1 MSYLSAI
8 NKARNAILAD
18 NEEPLDI
25 LISESVKHA
34 LLREVSPIYY
44 QRTDAKYEWLMGM
57 KIEWQK
63 PRPLTMPQITIR
75 TAKGDTRIVTMLDGS
90 EPQGG
95 SQ

>member
-8 NKARNAILAD
+8 HKTRNAILSD

-34 LLREVSPIYY
+34 LMRELNPIYY
-44 QRTDAKYEWLMGM
+44 QRSGEKYEWLMGM

-75 TAKGDTRIVTMLDGS
+75 TAKGDMRIVSMLP
-90 EPQGG
+90 PQPL
-95 SQ
+95 SQEDK